1 MLVIRNVSHIVRTET
16 LKSEIKYQQLM
27 VKTMSHEQLTPL
39 NAILT
44 ISELLLDQQEMPQ
57 KEDLENN
64 L

>member
-1 MLVIRNVSHIVRTET
+1 MLVIRNVSHVVRNET

-44 ISELLLDQQEMPQ
+44 ISELVLDQQEMPQ
-57 KEDLENN
+57 KEDLDNN